1 MSNPSH
7 FREGFLSE
15 DIAEGISKRGKH
27 GGFTPTLK
35 LSVEAIMQA
44 LVTSAHAA
52 NDDVVRSL

>member
-1 MSNPSH
+1 MSILQSQ
-7 FREGFLSE
+7 
-15 DIAEGISKRGKH
+15 AKRGKH

-52 NDDVVRSL
+52 NDDVERSL